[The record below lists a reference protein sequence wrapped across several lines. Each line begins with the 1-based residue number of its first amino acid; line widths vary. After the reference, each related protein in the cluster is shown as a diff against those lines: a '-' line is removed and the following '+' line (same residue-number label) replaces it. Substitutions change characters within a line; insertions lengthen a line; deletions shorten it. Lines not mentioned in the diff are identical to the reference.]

1 MNKLKTII
9 FAVCSLVLVNTGTAV
24 ADSGNFAGPYVG
36 VSVSGY
42 GMSLA
47 GTSTATS
54 DAVTETDEVPAGATT
69 PVQGF
74 ELGYALP
81 LGTQVL
87 LDVGAAYY
95 TGEAQLEHIGDDS
108 DTMRD
113 VTMKIDDLRS
123 WYIAPTLVLSDT
135 SSMYIKT
142 ALSEADVTVSGDIT
156 SPGNLSGQTWAMG
169 SRTVLDSG
177 IFVRTEA
184 GYTKYNGISAIG
196 KGTTIQTSTS
206 YSAEPTVAYGTVSL
220 GFRCLYCST
229 FTYS

>member
-47 GTSTATS
+47 GTSTSTS
-54 DAVTETDEVPAGATT
+54 TDVAGDAQVTETDEVPAGATT

-74 ELGYALP
+74 ELGYAMP

-113 VTMKIDDLRS
+113 VTMKIDKLRS

-196 KGTTIQTSTS
+196 KGTTIQTTTS

-220 GFRCLYCST
+220 GFR
-229 FTYS
+229 F